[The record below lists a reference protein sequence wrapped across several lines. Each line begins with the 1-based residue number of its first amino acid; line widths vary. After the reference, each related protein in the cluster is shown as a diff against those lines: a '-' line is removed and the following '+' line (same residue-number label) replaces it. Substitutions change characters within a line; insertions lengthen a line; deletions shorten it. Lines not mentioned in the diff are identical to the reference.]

1 MPKGIGYGAMVGS
14 DSARRKLIAAY
25 GKKPKKT
32 ANQKRG
38 GGMTREESMNTSY
51 ESTQKPFTSSQ
62 TSQTA
67 VKKYML
73 FNNMLESGNYRED
86 KNLSAY
92 DKALMKNLR
101 KYNIKPSKGKF
112 ATSGGS
118 FEATDGVGSPRARQK
133 LVQLLYPKGL
143 K

>member
-1 MPKGIGYGAMVGS
+1 MESAKVLIPLKYRGLIMSSVIGHQNQEH
-14 DSARRKLIAAY
+14 IAGEPAS
-25 GKKPKKT
+25 GQAKPIPPLN
-32 ANQKRG
+32 ANH
-38 GGMTREESMNTSY
+38 T
-51 ESTQKPFTSSQ
+51 

-67 VKKYML
+67 VKKSML

-118 FEATDGVGSPRARQK
+118 FTATDGVGSPRARQK